1 MPNTY
6 TLLLLL
12 LITGEEDVVAVAA
25 AAGGGAWYIEKI
37 VLFLVKFLC
46 MFCVPWENLGYPEGS
61 RLPVVMAVLIKIR
74 ISTPRTFSLSSISQ
88 IYPNYN

>member
-12 LITGEEDVVAVAA
+12 LLLITEEEDVVAVAA

-37 VLFLVKFLC
+37 VLCKMLNFYVCF
-46 MFCVPWENLGYPEGS
+46 EYPGKTVSTKPTSSYGS
-61 RLPVVMAVLIKIR
+61 VDQNSHIYTSLKSIR
-74 ISTPRTFSLSSISQ
+74 II
-88 IYPNYN
+88 